1 VQRYIGWNGRAFT
14 PFDPED
20 FLEPVDAI
28 DMTAADLGSAV
39 HEILAGKP
47 GPWPDEAE
55 ELAEVFFSSELGTRA
70 ASAARAGREWDFII
84 DVAGTLVRGT
94 VDLWF
99 EENGQIVVVDYK
111 TDNVTSSEARL
122 RAASY
127 SPQLAL
133 YALALERAFGKRPT
147 HAWLHFL
154 RPNTLIEISPDDSAI
169 RKVDDL
175 LANLRAAQNTL
186 RFDIRE
192 GDHCRVC
199 QYYRSLCPAGLKGP
213 ESN

>member
-1 VQRYIGWNGRAFT
+1 MDRTFT

-20 FLEPVDAI
+20 LPEPVDAI

-47 GPWPDEAE
+47 GSWPAEAQ
-55 ELAEVFFSSELGTRA
+55 ELANVFFASELGTRA

-84 DVAGTLVRGT
+84 DADGTLVRGT

-99 EENGQIVVVDYK
+99 EENGEIVVVDYK
-111 TDNVTSSEARL
+111 TDNVNASEARL

-127 SPQLAL
+127 TPQLAL
-133 YALALERAFGKRPT
+133 YALALERAFGKRPS

-154 RPNTLIEISPDDSAI
+154 RPNTMVEVSLDDSAI
-169 RKVDDL
+169 RRVADL
-175 LANLRAAQNTL
+175 LADLRAAQNTL
-186 RFDIRE
+186 RFDLRE

-199 QYYRSLCPAGLKGP
+199 QYYRSLCPAGRKDP
-213 ESN
+213 ESIDG